1 MKPLTPRARLQ
12 IERYKAVDSIP
23 PRDKERLLASILRA
37 GASGVEPRF
46 DVRTMTPV
54 APEPTWSQRAWSHP
68 IGKFAVAITLL
79 ALPVLALAGVA
90 SRSARVPVS
99 NARPAVTAVLAA
111 PEATALRV
119 AQEPAPNVAQ
129 EPAPNNANSLGAEE
143 PTRPD
148 ASKPARR
155 QVKSG
160 VQVAPHDADEPTI
173 DGEMRLLNEAQ
184 AATQAGDSRRAL
196 SLLDAYTVRFPAGRL
211 SDVRTVTRLVA
222 LCQLGQVSLARRE
235 ADRFRAKHPG
245 SPFDDRVKGICASKA
260 SP

>member
-37 GASGVEPRF
+37 GTSGVEPRF

-54 APEPTWSQRAWSHP
+54 APEPAWSQRAWSHP
-68 IGKFAVAITLL
+68 IGKFAVTITFL

-111 PEATALRV
+111 PEGTALR
-119 AQEPAPNVAQ
+119 VAQ

-143 PTRPD
+143 STRPD

-196 SLLDAYTVRFPAGRL
+196 SLLDAYAVRFPAGRL